1 MKCFRLISKYLLRAV
16 LPMRSLTCGRNGGKD
31 SVMAR
36 LIRSIEI
43 YLPLNYNDGRPVA
56 ESKYLSLQQEL
67 LSRFGG
73 VTSIQ
78 RQFPLQGIWQ
88 SGTEV
93 YQDRVVVLS
102 VMDYR
107 EETQLECL
115 RYLERLKNRLKKKF
129 DQLEILIT
137 VAELLAI

>member
-1 MKCFRLISKYLLRAV
+1 
-16 LPMRSLTCGRNGGKD
+16 
-31 SVMAR
+31 MAR
-36 LIRSIEI
+36 PIRSIDI
-43 YLPLNYNDGRPVA
+43 YLPLDFNDGRPIP
-56 ESKYLSLQQEL
+56 ESKFVSLQQEL

-73 VTSIQ
+73 VTSVQ

-88 SGTEV
+88 SGAEV
-93 YQDRVVVLS
+93 YQDRVVVFS

-115 RYLERLKNRLKKKF
+115 RYLERLKGRLKKKF